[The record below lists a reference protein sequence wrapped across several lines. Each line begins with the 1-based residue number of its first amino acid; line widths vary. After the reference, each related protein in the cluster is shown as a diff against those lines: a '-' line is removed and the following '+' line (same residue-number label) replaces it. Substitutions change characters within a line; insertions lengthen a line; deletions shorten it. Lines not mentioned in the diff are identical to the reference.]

1 MLTVWADV
9 AAAAAAAV
17 TFQGARS
24 CQLAMPVAVSGAA
37 ARAQGLSS
45 SVAAAASWTLVPKEA
60 ASQSLGNE
68 ASPAPPC
75 LLACSAAPFALLPPT
90 PTGWVG
96 GAAVVPAQSP
106 GWGGV
111 MATTKVTVENGLS

>member
-1 MLTVWADV
+1 VLTVWADV

-45 SVAAAASWTLVPKEA
+45 SVAAASWTLVPKEA